1 MIKVSAVRLPIDYN
15 NDDIKHALQKRLNV
29 KERDI
34 VSFELLKLSIDA
46 RKKDDIFYTASL
58 AVSLKNED
66 NVSYDKYIRAPRSL
80 DELGLDM
87 VKKDARVT
95 IVGSGPAGLFSALLL
110 SKVGVKVTVIERG
123 SDVDTRTKA
132 VERMKLSG
140 VLDVETNIQFG
151 EGGAG
156 TFSDGKLYS
165 GINDKFFGVI
175 FGEFVA
181 HGAPE
186 DILYSA
192 HPHIGTDY
200 LKEVVKNMRKDIE
213 SLGGKVL
220 FNTKLVDLII
230 ENDKLKEIEI
240 SSQGKVERMACDRLI
255 LAIGHSARDTFEWLY
270 GKGINMLAK
279 PFSMGVRVEHKQEM
293 ISKSQYGKF
302 YDKLPP
308 AIYKL
313 STRLSNGRSAYTFCM
328 CPGGEVVCASSEE
341 SAVVT
346 NGMSEYA
353 RDKEN
358 ANSAVLVSV
367 TPEDYG
373 GNPLDGIAFQRKYE
387 RLAYSISNSYKA
399 PCQLYGDMEK
409 NRASTA
415 LLSVKNSYKPGVI
428 PTDLR
433 ECLPDFVYD
442 GIKDGIKDFDR
453 KLHGFAHNDTLL
465 TGVETRSSSPV
476 RILRDEQYESN
487 VKGVYPC
494 GEGAG
499 YAGGITSSATDG
511 IKVALSIYKEIMS
524 K

>member
-1 MIKVSAVRLPIDYN
+1 MIKVSAVRLPIDYT
-15 NDDIKHALQKRLNV
+15 NDDVKRALHKRLKV
-29 KERDI
+29 SESDI
-34 VSFELLKLSIDA
+34 INFEIIKLSIDA
-46 RKKDDIFYTASL
+46 RKKDDVFYTANL

-66 NVSYDKYIRAPRSL
+66 NAEYDKYVRAPRSF
-80 DELGLDM
+80 DELGLER
-87 VKKDARVT
+87 VKKKSHVI

-110 SKVGVKVTVIERG
+110 AKLGVNVTVVERG
-123 SDVDTRTKA
+123 SDVDARTETI
-132 VERMKLSG
+132 ERMKLTG
-140 VLDVETNIQFG
+140 VLDIETNVQFG

-175 FGEFVA
+175 FGEFVR

-186 DILYSA
+186 DILYTA

-200 LKEVVKNMRKDIE
+200 LKEVVKNMRKEIE
-213 SLGGKVL
+213 ALGGKVK
-220 FNTKLVDLII
+220 FNTKLTDLIVRDGRI
-230 ENDKLKEIEI
+230 KEIEI
-240 SSQGKVERMACDRLI
+240 FSQGKKEIVPCDRLI
-255 LAIGHSARDTFEWLY
+255 LAIGHSARDTFETLY
-270 GKGINMLAK
+270 SKGINMRAK
-279 PFSMGVRVEHKQEM
+279 PFSMGVRVEHKQQL
-293 ISKSQYGKF
+293 INKSQYGKF
-302 YDKLPP
+302 SDRLPP

-341 SAVVT
+341 GGVAT

-367 TPEDYG
+367 NPEDYG
-373 GNPLDGIAFQRKYE
+373 GTPLDGIAFQRKYE
-387 RLAYSISNSYKA
+387 RLAYGISNSYRA

-409 NRASTA
+409 NRASTEI
-415 LLSVKNSYKPGVI
+415 LNVKNSYKPGVV

-433 ECLPDFVYD
+433 ECLPDFVYN

-453 KLHGFAHNDTLL
+453 KIRGFAGYDTLL
-465 TGVETRSSSPV
+465 TGVETRSSSPI
-476 RILRDEQYESN
+476 RILRDEQYECN
-487 VKGVYPC
+487 IKGVYPC

-511 IKVALSIYKEIMS
+511 IKVALSIYKELMS
-524 K
+524 N